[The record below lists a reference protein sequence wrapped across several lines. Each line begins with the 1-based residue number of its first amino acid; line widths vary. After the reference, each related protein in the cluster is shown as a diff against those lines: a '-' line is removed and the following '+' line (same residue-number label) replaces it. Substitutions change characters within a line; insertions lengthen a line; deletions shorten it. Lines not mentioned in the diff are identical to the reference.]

1 MYCSDILKLQPY
13 VCDRCNK
20 ACSSST
26 YLKKHKKN
34 CHQDVQHAATQDGY
48 IEIPTIPTTH
58 EDPDNIPENSIML
71 TEVAENS
78 ETYFVR
84 LDGNQLIHEIINPA
98 INEHNLVNLNDTGD
112 VEILNDM
119 IPVVQNELSDNI
131 RMHIDDKHIFH
142 TIDPNCMRI
151 QVDHI
156 DDESANI
163 ENQQY
168 FITSDC
174 VVNK

>member
-1 MYCSDILKLQPY
+1 
-13 VCDRCNK
+13 
-20 ACSSST
+20 
-26 YLKKHKKN
+26 
-34 CHQDVQHAATQDGY
+34 VQHPPTQDEY
-48 IEIPTIPTTH
+48 IEITTIPTPQ
-58 EDPDNIPENSIML
+58 DPNSVPDNSIML
-71 TEVAENS
+71 TDVAENS

-84 LDGNQLIHEIINPA
+84 IDGNQLIHEIIDPA

-119 IPVVQNELSDNI
+119 IPVAQNDISDNI
-131 RMHIDDKHIFH
+131 RMHIDDKHLFQ

-156 DDESANI
+156 DDESTNI

-174 VVNK
+174 VINK